1 MTLRW
6 AKKFL
11 IFIFHVQNISKLSLA
26 KDDPEKDFIGAIS
39 GVVNSVVPTTIFSG
53 RGDAAQAPARWLD
66 LGMNLTSIFFKRHP
80 CWVAEKTQ
88 ACWILLDRIDE

>member
-6 AKKFL
+6 PKKL
-11 IFIFHVQNISKLSLA
+11 DFHHFHLPCSKLSLA

-39 GVVNSVVPTTIFSG
+39 GVNSVVPTTIVSG

-66 LGMNLTSIFFKRHP
+66 LGMNLTSIFLKRHP
-80 CWVAEKTQ
+80 CWVALHLKSSQ
-88 ACWILLDRIDE
+88 ACWIWLDRID